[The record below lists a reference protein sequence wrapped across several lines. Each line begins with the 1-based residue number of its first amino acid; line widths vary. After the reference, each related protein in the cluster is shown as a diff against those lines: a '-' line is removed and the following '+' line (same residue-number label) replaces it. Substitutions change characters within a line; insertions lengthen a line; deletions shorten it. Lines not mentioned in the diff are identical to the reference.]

1 MTMQVATATGTRD
14 EFQRLY
20 EAELDY
26 VWASLRRLGVPPA
39 SLEDIC
45 HDVFI
50 TAWKKLKDYDRSR
63 PIRPWLFG
71 IAYRVA
77 SDHRSRAS
85 VQREVLDEDA
95 DVADPKQSP
104 HELAEHSQARKL
116 IAKALEVIPIE
127 RRGVFV
133 MHDIDGVAIPE
144 VAETFGIPLNTA
156 YSRLRLARRDF
167 EGAVQKMKEA
177 AHG

>member
-1 MTMQVATATGTRD
+1 MVEATAATAD
-14 EFQRLY
+14 FQRLY

-26 VWASLRRLGVPPA
+26 VWASLRRLGVPTS
-39 SLEDIC
+39 SLEDLC
-45 HDVFI
+45 HDVFV
-50 TAWKKLKDYDRSR
+50 TAWRRLADYDRSR

-77 SDHRSRAS
+77 SDLRNRAYQ
-85 VQREVLDEDA
+85 QREVLDDEADA
-95 DVADPKQSP
+95 TDESHGP
-104 HELAEHSQARKL
+104 HEHAERSQAR
-116 IAKALEVIPIE
+116 AVVARALEQIPLE

-133 MHDIDGVAIPE
+133 MHDIDGTPIPE
-144 VAETFGIPLNTA
+144 IAQTLGIPLNTA

-167 EGAVQKMKEA
+167 EQAVSTLKEV

>member
-1 MTMQVATATGTRD
+1 MPETATLTLD
-14 EFQRLY
+14 FNRLY

-26 VWASLRRLGVPPA
+26 VWASLRRLGVPSA

-45 HDVFI
+45 HDVFV
-50 TAWKKLKDYDRSR
+50 TAWRKIADYDPNR

-71 IAYRVA
+71 IAYRLA
-77 SDHRSRAS
+77 SDLRNRAYQ
-85 VQREVLDEDA
+85 QREVLDDEADA
-95 DVADPKQSP
+95 VDESRGP
-104 HELAEHSQARKL
+104 HEQAEQAQ
-116 IAKALEVIPIE
+116 AKATVARALQQIPIE

-133 MHDIDGVAIPE
+133 MHDIDGTPIPE
-144 VAETFGIPLNTA
+144 IAETFGIPLNTA

-167 EGAVQKMKEA
+167 EQAVSKMQLKEV